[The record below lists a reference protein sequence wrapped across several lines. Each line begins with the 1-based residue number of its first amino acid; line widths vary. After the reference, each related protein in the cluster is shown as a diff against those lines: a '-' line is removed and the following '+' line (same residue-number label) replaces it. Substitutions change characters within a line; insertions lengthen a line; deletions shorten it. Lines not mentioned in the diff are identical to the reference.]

1 MLAFVLLACSMPGW
15 ARSYHISRFNSV
27 IHVEDDGSARIE
39 EQITFAFSG
48 EYHGIYRDIP
58 TDYPGPA
65 GSNYTIFIKLES
77 ITGDAG
83 HKWKYDKHNTGGYLK
98 LKIYVP

>member
-1 MLAFVLLACSMPGW
+1 MFSHCRSRSLASGTLLALALLLACSLPAC
-15 ARSYHISRFNSV
+15 ARSYHISKFNSV

-58 TDYPGPA
+58 VDYPGPS
-65 GSNYTIFIKLES
+65 GSNYTLFIKVGA
-77 ITGDAG
+77 ITDDSGA
-83 HKWKYDKHNTGGYLK
+83 K
-98 LKIYVP
+98 LKV